1 MAGKVNAEGVCLLL
15 KHGLMQANTSGVFI
29 IYPAIQYTKF
39 HMDMMIE
46 PSFISFFLFFSPNKC
61 QFMNVRH
68 YFNVFIFVSVFLQF
82 LQALGPGV
90 QLVCS
95 DRFLLHAPG
104 FI

>member
-46 PSFISFFLFFSPNKC
+46 PSFISFFFF
-61 QFMNVRH
+61 
-68 YFNVFIFVSVFLQF
+68 L
-82 LQALGPGV
+82 
-90 QLVCS
+90 
-95 DRFLLHAPG
+95 
-104 FI
+104 

>member
-46 PSFISFFLFFSPNKC
+46 PSFISFFFFSSK
-61 QFMNVRH
+61 QM
-68 YFNVFIFVSVFLQF
+68 SVYERKTLF
-82 LQALGPGV
+82 
-90 QLVCS
+90 
-95 DRFLLHAPG
+95 
-104 FI
+104 